1 MKRPLHNTI
10 DGVRRSTT
18 RVTGSLSVIC
28 LGLALF
34 CAGAT
39 FQIFGE
45 PAPPTEYPEYQLKA
59 GYLWNFS
66 RYVDWPARSFKQT
79 NSPLVIGI
87 LGQDRFG
94 NDLRK
99 LVAGKKVEGHDLV
112 VRKVETMD
120 QSRECQILFIS
131 MSERKRTIDI
141 LQALKSAPVLTVGE
155 SEGFIQAGGIINF
168 QVRDRELLL
177 DINRTAAEKVGLRI
191 SSKLLKIS
199 DKSRESK

>member
-1 MKRPLHNTI
+1 
-10 DGVRRSTT
+10 
-18 RVTGSLSVIC
+18 VIC
-28 LGLALF
+28 LALSLF
-34 CAGAT
+34 WLGASFQT
-39 FQIFGE
+39 FGQ

-131 MSERKRTIDI
+131 MSERRRTADI

-168 QVRDRELLL
+168 QVRNRELLL
-177 DINRTAAEKVGLRI
+177 DINRAAAEKVGLRI
-191 SSKLLKIS
+191 SSKLLQIAEKG
-199 DKSRESK
+199 RESK

>member
-1 MKRPLHNTI
+1 MKRPRHKTI
-10 DGVRRSTT
+10 DGVSGSATSVT
-18 RVTGSLSVIC
+18 RSLSVIC
-28 LGLALF
+28 LVLLLF
-34 CAGAT
+34 WPGKSLQT
-39 FQIFGE
+39 FGQS
-45 PAPPTEYPEYQLKA
+45 APPTEYPEYQLKA

-131 MSERKRTIDI
+131 MSERKRTVDI

-168 QVRDRELLL
+168 QVRNRELLL
-177 DINRTAAEKVGLRI
+177 DINRAAAEKVGLRI
-191 SSKLLKIS
+191 SSKLLQIAEKG
-199 DKSRESK
+199 RESK